1 MESKTLFQP
10 ISIGPMT
17 VKNRFV
23 MPPMANN
30 LANTDGSLSEKS
42 RAYYEARAKGG
53 FGLITIE
60 ATVVDPTAKGGLR
73 KSCLFADSVI
83 PSFAAVAKACHA
95 YGAKV
100 SVQLQHAGPEG
111 NAKAA
116 GAPLKSA
123 SAIPA
128 ACGRDIPLEITTKE
142 IYDLIERYGDAALRA
157 KKAGIDAVEVHC
169 AHGYLLSSFLSLR
182 TNKRVDEFGG
192 SFENRLRIVKLIV
205 ENIRKKA
212 EGMAVL
218 CRINC
223 QDEMPGGLT
232 VQDSAAIAAYLEEIG
247 VDGLHVSRAVHIK
260 DEYMWAPTCIHGG
273 FNADYVTEIKRAVQ
287 IPVMIVGRFTDPY
300 YPELLVREGRA
311 DLIVYGRQSIADP
324 ELVNKIQ
331 EGRMEEVTPC
341 IACLQGCVANMYQGK
356 PITCLANPLIGREAE
371 LIPAEKPKKVAVIGG
386 GVGGLMAARIC
397 ALRGHQVE
405 LYEASGK
412 LGGNMRLA
420 AYPPGKGDIASM
432 VRSFIVQCEKAG
444 VQIHYHTKMTEE
456 KLKDI
461 QVDALI
467 LATGAQPL
475 LPSIPGIQ
483 DAGVVTAGD
492 VLEGKVACGRR
503 VLIIGGG
510 MVGCETADFLG
521 ELLHETTIVELK
533 DTIGAD
539 MIAEHRKF
547 VLRGLKEHHTQCVT
561 GAKVTCFYEDGVD
574 YTRQDGGKES
584 LRGFD
589 TVVLALGYQ
598 GYDPL
603 SQAAKAVCSEVY
615 VIGDAVHARRAL
627 EATKEAFDA
636 AIQIS

>member
-1 MESKTLFQP
+1 M
-10 ISIGPMT
+10 
-17 VKNRFV
+17 
-23 MPPMANN
+23 
-30 LANTDGSLSEKS
+30 
-42 RAYYEARAKGG
+42 
-53 FGLITIE
+53 
-60 ATVVDPTAKGGLR
+60 VDPAAKGGLR
-73 KSCLFADSVI
+73 KSCLFEDHVI
-83 PSFAAVAKACHA
+83 PSFAAVAEACHA

-123 SAIPA
+123 SAIHA
-128 ACGRDIPLEITTKE
+128 ACGRDIPLEMTTEE
-142 IYDLIERYGDAALRA
+142 IYALIERYGDAALRA

-169 AHGYLLSSFLSLR
+169 AHGYLISSFLSPR

-192 SFENRLRIVKLIV
+192 SFENRIRIVKRIV

-212 EGMAVL
+212 EGMAIL

-273 FNADYVTEIKRAVQ
+273 FNADYVTEIKRAVR

-311 DLIVYGRQSIADP
+311 DLVVYGRQSIADP
-324 ELVNKIQ
+324 ELVNKIR
-331 EGRMEEVTPC
+331 EGRTEEITPC

-356 PITCLANPLIGREAE
+356 PITCLANPLVGRESE
-371 LIPAEKPKKVAVIGG
+371 LVPAGNPKKVAVIGG
-386 GVGGLMAARIC
+386 GAGGLMAARIC
-397 ALRGHQVE
+397 ALRGHQVD

-420 AYPPGKGDIASM
+420 AYPPGKGDITGM

-444 VQIHYHTKMTEE
+444 VKIHCNSRITES
-456 KLKDI
+456 KLAEL
-461 QVDALI
+461 QADAI
-467 LATGAQPL
+467 VLATGAEPL
-475 LPSIPGIQ
+475 LPAIPGIR
-483 DAGVVTAGD
+483 DTGAVAAGD
-492 VLEGKVACGRR
+492 VLEGKAACGKR
-503 VLIIGGG
+503 VLIVGGG

-521 ELLHETTIVELK
+521 ELLHETAIVELQ
-533 DTIGAD
+533 DTIGGD

-547 VLRGLKEHHTQCVT
+547 VLKGLREHHTQCIT
-561 GAKVTCFYEDGVD
+561 NAKVTCFYEDGVD
-574 YTRQDGGKES
+574 YVLPEGKNQS

-598 GYDPL
+598 GHAPL
-603 SQAAKAVCSEVY
+603 SQAARAVCGEVY
-615 VIGDAVHARRAL
+615 VVGDAVRARRAL
-627 EATKEAFDA
+627 EATREAFEA
-636 AIQIS
+636 ALKI